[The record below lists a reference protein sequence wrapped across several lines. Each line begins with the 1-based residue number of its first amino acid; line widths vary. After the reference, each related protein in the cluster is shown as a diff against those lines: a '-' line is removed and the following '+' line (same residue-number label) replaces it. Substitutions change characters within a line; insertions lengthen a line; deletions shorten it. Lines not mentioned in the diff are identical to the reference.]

1 MKSKIKKIRILLFMI
16 GFIVAVIFLLKAA
29 FELHP
34 YIGWITA
41 GFVCMLISNM
51 LYD

>member
-1 MKSKIKKIRILLFMI
+1 MKSKIKKLRILLFVI
-16 GFIVAVIFLLKAA
+16 GFIVAVAFIAKVA

-34 YIGWITA
+34 YLGWIVA

-51 LYD
+51 IYD